1 MNYWWINANP
11 HDDKNPWSWT
21 KSLGSGQMEEWN
33 SKNEQGGTRKYFS
46 KVKVGDLVIG
56 YNSGKQRELVALGKI
71 TGEMHLNKDGIQVID
86 VIKTKDIQ
94 FPISIEEVRQNDIL
108 KDKFSNGIK
117 VRGTIIS
124 LTREQYDE
132 LIKMIV

>member
-21 KSLGSGQMEEWN
+21 KSLGIGQMEEWN

-71 TGEMHLNKDGIQVID
+71 TGERHLNKDGIQVID

-94 FPISIEEVRQNDIL
+94 FPISIEEVKQNDIF
-108 KDKFSNGIK
+108 KDKFLNGIK
-117 VRGTIIS
+117 V
-124 LTREQYDE
+124 
-132 LIKMIV
+132 